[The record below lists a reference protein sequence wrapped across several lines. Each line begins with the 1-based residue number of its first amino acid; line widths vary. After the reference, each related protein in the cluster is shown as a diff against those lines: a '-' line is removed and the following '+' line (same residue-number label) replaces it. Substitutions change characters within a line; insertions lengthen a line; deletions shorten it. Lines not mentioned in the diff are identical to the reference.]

1 MVHKLDAD
9 AFILTSSGD
18 AVMRNKTGMIGYLL
32 IKSDWCGHCQRFRGE
47 YIKLDHVLNDNGLTF
62 PLFVIDEKDMEKNPK
77 VGQGLKFSGY
87 PTIKVVKKDGTLV
100 DYEGERDAS
109 KMAAHIKSQ
118 RY

>member
-9 AFILTSSGD
+9 AFILTNSGD

-32 IKSDWCGHCQRFRGE
+32 IFTNWCNFCTRFKPE
-47 YIKLDHVLNDNGLTF
+47 YIKLDYVLNDNGLTF
-62 PLFVIDEKDMEKNPK
+62 PLFAIDDKAMEKNPK

-87 PTIKVVKKDGTLV
+87 PTIKVVKRDGTLV

-118 RY
+118 R